1 MAKELEEKMNSMTPE
16 ELEKY
21 MESIPEWK
29 RGALVV
35 QEGGSADADDEKAVE
50 GIFKRAR
57 SKIAQRVNETQFAKD
72 FYEREGEN
80 IKNYQK
86 EYAEFKASAREQIDA
101 SHNPMVRGTA
111 MAYDKVRQDTGQ
123 AKAVIAMRKYDPEF
137 VFEDLHFEVDE
148 IFKEFYCNFLDGNKE
163 YINKVSG
170 GEATIV

>member
-80 IKNYQK
+80 IKNY
-86 EYAEFKASAREQIDA
+86 
-101 SHNPMVRGTA
+101 
-111 MAYDKVRQDTGQ
+111 
-123 AKAVIAMRKYDPEF
+123 
-137 VFEDLHFEVDE
+137 
-148 IFKEFYCNFLDGNKE
+148 
-163 YINKVSG
+163 
-170 GEATIV
+170 